1 MKRKTFLIQ
10 ILVLLFTFQNIWS
23 VAEAACLHEMPN
35 IPNSI
40 LSNPIDL
47 DEKSDSPSQALYS
60 LENYKEI
67 YDYCQKVCFN
77 EKCSH
82 FSNTIV
88 IQIDPPDDLKLKAN
102 FETGIT
108 PTYLGITFYKSPY
121 LNQLTPPPVTTGLY
135 VDGCLVIEAWL
146 AEHRLKQTF
155 LPENL
160 VKFYFELESPKE
172 FESRQRL

>member
-23 VAEAACLHEMPN
+23 VAEAACLHEMLN

-77 EKCSH
+77 EKCCH

-88 IQIDPPDDLKLKAN
+88 IQIDPPDDLKLKTH
-102 FETGIT
+102 FETVLT
-108 PTYLGITFYKSPY
+108 PSYLGRTFYKSPD
-121 LNQLTPPPVTTGLY
+121 LNQLTPPPDLPLL
-135 VDGCLVIEAWL
+135 LVG
-146 AEHRLKQTF
+146 
-155 LPENL
+155 
-160 VKFYFELESPKE
+160 
-172 FESRQRL
+172 

>member
-47 DEKSDSPSQALYS
+47 DEKSNSPSQALYS

-82 FSNTIV
+82 FSITIV
-88 IQIDPPDDLKLKAN
+88 IQIDPLDDLKLKTH
-102 FETGIT
+102 FETVLT
-108 PTYLGITFYKSPY
+108 PSYLGRTFYKSPY
-121 LNQLTPPPVTTGLY
+121 LNQLTPPPDLPLL
-135 VDGCLVIEAWL
+135 LVG
-146 AEHRLKQTF
+146 
-155 LPENL
+155 
-160 VKFYFELESPKE
+160 
-172 FESRQRL
+172 

>member
-47 DEKSDSPSQALYS
+47 DEKSDSPRQALYS

-77 EKCSH
+77 EKCNH

-88 IQIDPPDDLKLKAN
+88 LQIHPPDDVLFKTN
-102 FETGIT
+102 FQIT
-108 PTYLGITFYKSPY
+108 IIPSYLGITFYKSPV
-121 LNQLTPPPVTTGLY
+121 LNQLTPPPNFSPL
-135 VDGCLVIEAWL
+135 LVG
-146 AEHRLKQTF
+146 
-155 LPENL
+155 
-160 VKFYFELESPKE
+160 
-172 FESRQRL
+172 

>member
-23 VAEAACLHEMPN
+23 VAEAACLHEMLN

-67 YDYCQKVCFN
+67 YNYCQKLCFN
-77 EKCSH
+77 EKCCH

-88 IQIDPPDDLKLKAN
+88 IQIDPPDDLKLKTH
-102 FETGIT
+102 FETVLT
-108 PTYLGITFYKSPY
+108 PSYLGRTFYKSPY
-121 LNQLTPPPVTTGLY
+121 LNQLTPPPDLPLL
-135 VDGCLVIEAWL
+135 LVG
-146 AEHRLKQTF
+146 
-155 LPENL
+155 
-160 VKFYFELESPKE
+160 
-172 FESRQRL
+172 

>member
-1 MKRKTFLIQ
+1 
-10 ILVLLFTFQNIWS
+10 

-47 DEKSDSPSQALYS
+47 DEKSDSPRQALYS

-108 PTYLGITFYKSPY
+108 PTYLGITFYKPPY
-121 LNQLTPPPVTTGLY
+121 LDQLTPPPDLPLL
-135 VDGCLVIEAWL
+135 LVG
-146 AEHRLKQTF
+146 
-155 LPENL
+155 
-160 VKFYFELESPKE
+160 
-172 FESRQRL
+172 

>member
-23 VAEAACLHEMPN
+23 VAEAACLHEMLN

-77 EKCSH
+77 EKCCH

-88 IQIDPPDDLKLKAN
+88 IQIDPPDVLKLKTH
-102 FETGIT
+102 FETVLT
-108 PTYLGITFYKSPY
+108 PSYLGRTFYKSPY
-121 LNQLTPPPVTTGLY
+121 LNQLTPPPDLPLL
-135 VDGCLVIEAWL
+135 LVG
-146 AEHRLKQTF
+146 
-155 LPENL
+155 
-160 VKFYFELESPKE
+160 
-172 FESRQRL
+172 

>member
-23 VAEAACLHEMPN
+23 VAEAACLHEMLN

-77 EKCSH
+77 EKCCH

-88 IQIDPPDDLKLKAN
+88 IQIAPPDDLKLKTH
-102 FETGIT
+102 FETVLT
-108 PTYLGITFYKSPY
+108 PSYLGRTFYKSPY
-121 LNQLTPPPVTTGLY
+121 LNQLTPPPALPLL
-135 VDGCLVIEAWL
+135 LVG
-146 AEHRLKQTF
+146 
-155 LPENL
+155 
-160 VKFYFELESPKE
+160 
-172 FESRQRL
+172 

>member
-10 ILVLLFTFQNIWS
+10 ILVLLFTFQNICS

-77 EKCSH
+77 GKCSQ
-82 FSNTIV
+82 FSITIV

-108 PTYLGITFYKSPY
+108 PTYLGITFYKPPY
-121 LNQLTPPPVTTGLY
+121 LNQLTPPPDLPLL
-135 VDGCLVIEAWL
+135 LVG
-146 AEHRLKQTF
+146 
-155 LPENL
+155 
-160 VKFYFELESPKE
+160 
-172 FESRQRL
+172 

>member
-47 DEKSDSPSQALYS
+47 DEKSDSPRQALYS

-77 EKCSH
+77 GKCSQ
-82 FSNTIV
+82 FSITIV
-88 IQIDPPDDLKLKAN
+88 IQIDPPDDLKLKTH
-102 FETGIT
+102 FETVLT
-108 PTYLGITFYKSPY
+108 PSYLGRTFYKSPY
-121 LNQLTPPPVTTGLY
+121 LDQLTPPPDLPLL
-135 VDGCLVIEAWL
+135 LVG
-146 AEHRLKQTF
+146 
-155 LPENL
+155 
-160 VKFYFELESPKE
+160 
-172 FESRQRL
+172 

>member
-23 VAEAACLHEMPN
+23 VAEAACLHEMLN
-35 IPNSI
+35 IPNSM
-40 LSNPIDL
+40 LSSPIAL

-88 IQIDPPDDLKLKAN
+88 IQIDPPDDLKLKTH
-102 FETGIT
+102 FETVLT
-108 PTYLGITFYKSPY
+108 PSYLGRTFYKSPY
-121 LNQLTPPPVTTGLY
+121 LNQLTPPPDLPLL
-135 VDGCLVIEAWL
+135 LVG
-146 AEHRLKQTF
+146 
-155 LPENL
+155 
-160 VKFYFELESPKE
+160 
-172 FESRQRL
+172 

>member
-23 VAEAACLHEMPN
+23 VAEAACLHEMLN
-35 IPNSI
+35 IPNSM
-40 LSNPIDL
+40 LSSPIAL

-67 YDYCQKVCFN
+67 YDYCQKLCFN

-88 IQIDPPDDLKLKAN
+88 IQIDPPDNLKLKTH
-102 FETGIT
+102 FETVLT
-108 PTYLGITFYKSPY
+108 PSYLGRTFYKSPY
-121 LNQLTPPPVTTGLY
+121 LNQLTPPPDLPLL
-135 VDGCLVIEAWL
+135 LVG
-146 AEHRLKQTF
+146 
-155 LPENL
+155 
-160 VKFYFELESPKE
+160 
-172 FESRQRL
+172 

>member
-35 IPNSI
+35 IPNSM
-40 LSNPIDL
+40 LSSPIAL

-88 IQIDPPDDLKLKAN
+88 IQIEPPDDWYTLNYNYQTREEAKADIIKYIKLFYNHRRIQKGWG
-102 FETGIT
+102 FKT
-108 PTYLGITFYKSPY
+108 PNQMAEDFYK
-121 LNQLTPPPVTTGLY
+121 
-135 VDGCLVIEAWL
+135 L
-146 AEHRLKQTF
+146 AA
-155 LPENL
+155 
-160 VKFYFELESPKE
+160 
-172 FESRQRL
+172 

>member
-23 VAEAACLHEMPN
+23 VAEAACLHEMLN

-67 YDYCQKVCFN
+67 YDYCQKLCFN
-77 EKCSH
+77 EKCCH

-88 IQIDPPDDLKLKAN
+88 IQIDPPDDLKLKTH
-102 FETGIT
+102 FETVLT
-108 PTYLGITFYKSPY
+108 PSYLGRTFYKSPY
-121 LNQLTPPPVTTGLY
+121 LNQLTPPPDLPLL
-135 VDGCLVIEAWL
+135 LVG
-146 AEHRLKQTF
+146 
-155 LPENL
+155 
-160 VKFYFELESPKE
+160 
-172 FESRQRL
+172 

>member
-23 VAEAACLHEMPN
+23 VAEAACLHEMLN

-67 YDYCQKVCFN
+67 YDYCQKICFN
-77 EKCSH
+77 EKCFH

-88 IQIDPPDDLKLKAN
+88 IQIDPPDVLKLKTH
-102 FETGIT
+102 FETVLT
-108 PTYLGITFYKSPY
+108 PSYLGRTFYKSPY
-121 LNQLTPPPVTTGLY
+121 LNQLTPPPDLPLL
-135 VDGCLVIEAWL
+135 LVG
-146 AEHRLKQTF
+146 
-155 LPENL
+155 
-160 VKFYFELESPKE
+160 
-172 FESRQRL
+172 

>member
-23 VAEAACLHEMPN
+23 VAEAACLHEMLN
-35 IPNSI
+35 IPNSM
-40 LSNPIDL
+40 LSSPIAL

-67 YDYCQKVCFN
+67 YDYCQKLCFN

-88 IQIDPPDDLKLKAN
+88 IQIDPPDDLKLKTH
-102 FETGIT
+102 FETVLT
-108 PTYLGITFYKSPY
+108 PSYLGRTFYKSPY
-121 LNQLTPPPVTTGLY
+121 LNQLTPPPDLPLL
-135 VDGCLVIEAWL
+135 LVG
-146 AEHRLKQTF
+146 
-155 LPENL
+155 
-160 VKFYFELESPKE
+160 
-172 FESRQRL
+172 

>member
-23 VAEAACLHEMPN
+23 VAEAACLHEMLN

-77 EKCSH
+77 EKCCH

-88 IQIDPPDDLKLKAN
+88 IQIDPPDDLKLKTH
-102 FETGIT
+102 FETVLT
-108 PTYLGITFYKSPY
+108 PSYCGRTFYKSPY
-121 LNQLTPPPVTTGLY
+121 LNQLTPPPDLA
-135 VDGCLVIEAWL
+135 LLQIEI
-146 AEHRLKQTF
+146 
-155 LPENL
+155 
-160 VKFYFELESPKE
+160 
-172 FESRQRL
+172 

>member
-23 VAEAACLHEMPN
+23 VAEAACLHEMLN

-77 EKCSH
+77 EKCCH

-88 IQIDPPDDLKLKAN
+88 IQIDPPDDLKLKTH
-102 FETGIT
+102 FETVLT
-108 PTYLGITFYKSPY
+108 PSYLGRTFYKS
-121 LNQLTPPPVTTGLY
+121 LNRTGFVGDFLFKLGHLT
-135 VDGCLVIEAWL
+135 
-146 AEHRLKQTF
+146 
-155 LPENL
+155 
-160 VKFYFELESPKE
+160 
-172 FESRQRL
+172 

>member
-23 VAEAACLHEMPN
+23 VAEAACLHEMTN

-88 IQIDPPDDLKLKAN
+88 IQIDPPDDLKLKTH
-102 FETGIT
+102 FETVLT
-108 PTYLGITFYKSPY
+108 PSYLGRTFFDILP
-121 LNQLTPPPVTTGLY
+121 
-135 VDGCLVIEAWL
+135 
-146 AEHRLKQTF
+146 HLK
-155 LPENL
+155 EGDS
-160 VKFYFELESPKE
+160 YC
-172 FESRQRL
+172 

>member
-47 DEKSDSPSQALYS
+47 DEKSNSPSQALYS

-82 FSNTIV
+82 FSITIV

-102 FETGIT
+102 FENGIT
-108 PTYLGITFYKSPY
+108 PTYLGLTFYKSPY
-121 LNQLTPPPVTTGLY
+121 LNQLTPPPDLPLL
-135 VDGCLVIEAWL
+135 LVG
-146 AEHRLKQTF
+146 
-155 LPENL
+155 
-160 VKFYFELESPKE
+160 
-172 FESRQRL
+172 

>member
-1 MKRKTFLIQ
+1 MQRKTFLIQ

-40 LSNPIDL
+40 LASPIAL

-60 LENYKEI
+60 LENYNEI

-88 IQIDPPDDLKLKAN
+88 IQIDPSDDLKLKAH

-108 PTYLGITFYKSPY
+108 PSYSGITFYKPPY
-121 LNQLTPPPVTTGLY
+121 LDQLTPPPDLPLL
-135 VDGCLVIEAWL
+135 LVG
-146 AEHRLKQTF
+146 
-155 LPENL
+155 
-160 VKFYFELESPKE
+160 
-172 FESRQRL
+172 

>member
-77 EKCSH
+77 EVNYMCSV
-82 FSNTIV
+82 FAPLLIEEINLYSATL
-88 IQIDPPDDLKLKAN
+88 LKS
-102 FETGIT
+102 I
-108 PTYLGITFYKSPY
+108 
-121 LNQLTPPPVTTGLY
+121 
-135 VDGCLVIEAWL
+135 
-146 AEHRLKQTF
+146 H
-155 LPENL
+155 
-160 VKFYFELESPKE
+160 
-172 FESRQRL
+172 SRSLHQKNHY

>member
-40 LSNPIDL
+40 LSSPIAL
-47 DEKSDSPSQALYS
+47 DEKSDSSSQALYS

-88 IQIDPPDDLKLKAN
+88 IQIDPPNDLKLKAN
-102 FETGIT
+102 FETGIS
-108 PTYLGITFYKSPY
+108 PSYLGITFYKSPY
-121 LNQLTPPPVTTGLY
+121 LNQLTPPPDLPLL
-135 VDGCLVIEAWL
+135 LVG
-146 AEHRLKQTF
+146 
-155 LPENL
+155 
-160 VKFYFELESPKE
+160 
-172 FESRQRL
+172 

>member
-1 MKRKTFLIQ
+1 MQRKTFLIQ

-40 LSNPIDL
+40 LSSPIAL
-47 DEKSDSPSQALYS
+47 DEKSDSSSQALYS

-77 EKCSH
+77 EKCNH

-88 IQIDPPDDLKLKAN
+88 LQIHPPDDLLFKTN
-102 FETGIT
+102 FQIT
-108 PTYLGITFYKSPY
+108 IIPSYLGITFYKSPV
-121 LNQLTPPPVTTGLY
+121 LNQLTPPPNFSPL
-135 VDGCLVIEAWL
+135 LVG
-146 AEHRLKQTF
+146 
-155 LPENL
+155 
-160 VKFYFELESPKE
+160 
-172 FESRQRL
+172 

>member
-67 YDYCQKVCFN
+67 YDYWTAP
-77 EKCSH
+77 SILDMRPPH
-82 FSNTIV
+82 FEAVSN
-88 IQIDPPDDLKLKAN
+88 A
-102 FETGIT
+102 
-108 PTYLGITFYKSPY
+108 S
-121 LNQLTPPPVTTGLY
+121 GL
-135 VDGCLVIEAWL
+135 I
-146 AEHRLKQTF
+146 
-155 LPENL
+155 P
-160 VKFYFELESPKE
+160 
-172 FESRQRL
+172 SRCE

>member
-67 YDYCQKVCFN
+67 YDYCQKLCFN
-77 EKCSH
+77 EKCCH

-88 IQIDPPDDLKLKAN
+88 IQIDPPDDLKLKTH
-102 FETGIT
+102 FETVLT
-108 PTYLGITFYKSPY
+108 PSYLGRTFYKSPD
-121 LNQLTPPPVTTGLY
+121 LNQLTPPPDLPLL
-135 VDGCLVIEAWL
+135 LVG
-146 AEHRLKQTF
+146 
-155 LPENL
+155 
-160 VKFYFELESPKE
+160 
-172 FESRQRL
+172 

>member
-23 VAEAACLHEMPN
+23 VAEAACLHEMLN

-77 EKCSH
+77 EKCCH

-88 IQIDPPDDLKLKAN
+88 IQIDPPDDLKLKTH
-102 FETGIT
+102 FETVLT
-108 PTYLGITFYKSPY
+108 PSYLGRTFYKSPY
-121 LNQLTPPPVTTGLY
+121 LNQLTPP
-135 VDGCLVIEAWL
+135 
-146 AEHRLKQTF
+146 
-155 LPENL
+155 
-160 VKFYFELESPKE
+160 S
-172 FESRQRL
+172 

>member
-23 VAEAACLHEMPN
+23 VAEAACLHEMLN

-47 DEKSDSPSQALYS
+47 DEKSDSPRQALYS

-67 YDYCQKVCFN
+67 YDYCQKICFN
-77 EKCSH
+77 EKCCH

-88 IQIDPPDDLKLKAN
+88 IQIDPPDVLKLKTH
-102 FETGIT
+102 FETVLT
-108 PTYLGITFYKSPY
+108 PSYLGRTFYKSPY
-121 LNQLTPPPVTTGLY
+121 LNQLTPPPDLPLL
-135 VDGCLVIEAWL
+135 LVG
-146 AEHRLKQTF
+146 
-155 LPENL
+155 
-160 VKFYFELESPKE
+160 
-172 FESRQRL
+172 

>member
-23 VAEAACLHEMPN
+23 VAEAACLHEMTN

-67 YDYCQKVCFN
+67 YDYCQKLCFN
-77 EKCSH
+77 EKCCH

-88 IQIDPPDDLKLKAN
+88 IQIDPPDVLKLKTH
-102 FETGIT
+102 FETVLT
-108 PTYLGITFYKSPY
+108 PSYLGRTFYKSPY
-121 LNQLTPPPVTTGLY
+121 LNQLTPP
-135 VDGCLVIEAWL
+135 
-146 AEHRLKQTF
+146 
-155 LPENL
+155 
-160 VKFYFELESPKE
+160 S
-172 FESRQRL
+172 

>member
-23 VAEAACLHEMPN
+23 VAEAACLHEMLN

-77 EKCSH
+77 EKCCH

-88 IQIDPPDDLKLKAN
+88 IQIDPPDDLKLKTH
-102 FETGIT
+102 FETVLT
-108 PTYLGITFYKSPY
+108 PSYLGRTFINP
-121 LNQLTPPPVTTGLY
+121 L
-135 VDGCLVIEAWL
+135 I
-146 AEHRLKQTF
+146 
-155 LPENL
+155 
-160 VKFYFELESPKE
+160 
-172 FESRQRL
+172 

>member
-77 EKCSH
+77 GKCSQ
-82 FSNTIV
+82 FSITIV
-88 IQIDPPDDLKLKAN
+88 IQIDPPDDLKLKTH
-102 FETGIT
+102 FETVLT
-108 PTYLGITFYKSPY
+108 PSYLGRTFYKSPY
-121 LNQLTPPPVTTGLY
+121 LNQLTPPPDLPLL
-135 VDGCLVIEAWL
+135 LVG
-146 AEHRLKQTF
+146 
-155 LPENL
+155 
-160 VKFYFELESPKE
+160 
-172 FESRQRL
+172 

>member
-23 VAEAACLHEMPN
+23 VAEAACLHEMLN
-35 IPNSI
+35 IPNSM
-40 LSNPIDL
+40 LSSPIAL

-88 IQIDPPDDLKLKAN
+88 IQIEPPDDWYTLNYQETFPWEILGSQLIKVFGHLIWCLKTQTL
-102 FETGIT
+102 
-108 PTYLGITFYKSPY
+108 
-121 LNQLTPPPVTTGLY
+121 LNSSM
-135 VDGCLVIEAWL
+135 II
-146 AEHRLKQTF
+146 K
-155 LPENL
+155 
-160 VKFYFELESPKE
+160 
-172 FESRQRL
+172 

>member
-23 VAEAACLHEMPN
+23 VAEAACLHEMTN

-67 YDYCQKVCFN
+67 YDYCQKLCFN
-77 EKCSH
+77 EKCCH

-88 IQIDPPDDLKLKAN
+88 IQIDPPDVLKLKTH
-102 FETGIT
+102 FETVLT
-108 PTYLGITFYKSPY
+108 PSYLGRTFYKSPY
-121 LNQLTPPPVTTGLY
+121 LNQLTPPPDLPLL
-135 VDGCLVIEAWL
+135 LVG
-146 AEHRLKQTF
+146 
-155 LPENL
+155 
-160 VKFYFELESPKE
+160 
-172 FESRQRL
+172 